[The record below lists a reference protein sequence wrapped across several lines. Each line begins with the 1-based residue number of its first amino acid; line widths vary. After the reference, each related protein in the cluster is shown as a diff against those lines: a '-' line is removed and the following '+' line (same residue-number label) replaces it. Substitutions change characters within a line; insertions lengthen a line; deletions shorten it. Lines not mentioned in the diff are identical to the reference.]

1 MALDSALLA
10 AAEELREPGMGTEGV
25 GPLLYSLIR
34 MTRPRAALEVGIG
47 YTSPFIARA
56 LADAAEEHAADRAL
70 LADPAPQDPKAQR
83 RKALLI
89 PPYYN
94 LPYAPRL
101 FAIDDYSAENATAR
115 KTLEVLEAHGLRELV
130 ELHEGDF
137 RGYSAKLPQQARPLD
152 FVWFDCGGPEEYQA
166 FFEEYWP
173 LVNPNHGLVALHF
186 TYWSLPME
194 YQGQKGRAMQ
204 PSAIL
209 NELKRQQ
216 IAAGENASFEVLSL
230 LEPHKHRQGSVTLLR
245 RLAPTSR
252 QRDAGYGEEMA
263 SAGFDPGGGFPR
275 LG

>member
-1 MALDSALLA
+1 MALDSDLLA
-10 AAEELREPGMGTEGV
+10 AAEALREPGMGTEAV

-34 MTRPRAALEVGIG
+34 MTRPRTALEVGIG
-47 YTSPFIARA
+47 YTSLFIARA
-56 LADAAEEHAADRAL
+56 LADAAEEHEADRAL
-70 LADPAPQDPKAQR
+70 LADETSQDR
-83 RKALLI
+83 RKGLLI
-89 PPYYN
+89 PPYYG
-94 LPYAPRL
+94 LPYAPKL
-101 FAIDDYSAENATAR
+101 YAIDDYSAENATAR
-115 KTLEVLEAHGLRELV
+115 QTLEVLEAQGLRELV

-137 RGYSAKLPQQARPLD
+137 RGYGSKLPSAARPLD
-152 FVWFDCGGPEEYQA
+152 FVWFDCGGPEEYRD
-166 FFEEYWP
+166 FFAEYWP

-194 YQGQKGRAMQ
+194 YQGRRGQAMQ

-216 IAAGENASFEVLSL
+216 IDAGADAGFEVLSL

-252 QRDAGYGEEMA
+252 QRDASFAEEMA
-263 SAGFDPGGGFPR
+263 AAGFDSGTGFPR

>member
-1 MALDSALLA
+1 MALDSDLLA
-10 AAEELREPGMGTEGV
+10 AAEALREPGMGTEGV

-47 YTSPFIARA
+47 YTSLFIARA
-56 LADAAEEHAADRAL
+56 LADAAAEHAADRAL
-70 LADPAPQDPKAQR
+70 LADPQSRDR
-83 RKALLI
+83 RKPLLI
-89 PPYYN
+89 PPYYT
-94 LPYAPRL
+94 LPYAPKL
-101 FAIDDYSAENATAR
+101 YAIDDYSAENATAR
-115 KTLEVLEAHGLRELV
+115 QTLEVLEAQGLRGLV

-137 RGYSAKLPQQARPLD
+137 RGCAAQLPPAARPLD

-166 FFEEYWP
+166 FFQEYWP
-173 LVNPNHGLVALHF
+173 LINPNHGLVALHF
-186 TYWSLPME
+186 SYWSLPME
-194 YQGQKGRAMQ
+194 FQGRRGQAMQ

-216 IAAGENASFEVLSL
+216 IAAGEDASFEVLSL

-252 QRDAGYGEEMA
+252 QRDKSYAEEMTA
-263 SAGFDPGGGFPR
+263 AGFDPSGGFPR